1 MCMYVSFQMYLLEQP
16 AFNFSDHYT
25 LQIKSF
31 QGKNKYQRKDIEK
44 ILHVEKEHKFLS
56 WVWTHAPPFTS
67 CVKLGNVLIFEFSM
81 P

>member
-1 MCMYVSFQMYLLEQP
+1 MYLLEQP

-44 ILHVEKEHKFLS
+44 ILSCRERAQILELS
-56 WVWTHAPPFTS
+56 LNSPPI
-67 CVKLGNVLIFEFSM
+67 VHLLVV
-81 P
+81 